1 VVTPYPPERR
11 IAIAL
16 SILGS
21 SDGRHP
27 PTVLGEIAAVLRGA
41 TVEDI
46 TLTRLLDQKEA
57 M

>member
-1 VVTPYPPERR
+1 MTPYPPERR